1 MAKSMELA
9 FQIKSNMDSSV
20 ISSFKSAENAMK
32 AMENQMKALKSQEK
46 ALKGFES
53 LKKGA
58 NEAHKNLILTNKEI
72 VNASKKL
79 QGMKE
84 AYEKS
89 GRSNKELNKA
99 IKEQEKHIAKLNVQA
114 ERQKKA
120 FHAARSEV
128 ENSKKNMEQYGTT
141 LDKTREQMKKL
152 EVQQARIKKLDKL
165 QTGLNDTGEKT
176 VSSGRSQMMS
186 GAAQGAAVTI
196 PVKLFMDVEESQADL
211 KKMIDFASKQEE
223 EAYSKIFRDLSDR
236 SGLAQTQ
243 IFEITGAL
251 AQSDIDKVDLPDYTE
266 QAMKMKVAFDI
277 TEAAAGDFL
286 AKTQTQLG
294 LSKKELFEYADT
306 INYLAD
312 STSAQADQ
320 LMEISNSTGSIA
332 KIASVSKESHLAL
345 GASLLSMNT
354 GQEVASTGLKNFYV
368 GLTAGES
375 ATNRQAAAYKK
386 LGLSATQVNKDM
398 VKDADKTMVDV
409 LERINKLPKEL
420 QTATIKDLFGK
431 ESLESV
437 SKMADN
443 VDEVKKNMALAQ
455 DKMKKQDSVNKEY
468 ATRMNTLTNQLKKAF
483 TRLMNVGADLG
494 KSLAPAIRDI
504 LSQIEPVMKKV
515 SEWVQKNPQLTA
527 TILKI
532 VAAMAAFNLTMGAS
546 KLAFGHLFIM
556 AGKAVGLFKRFQMF
570 KAAGGLA
577 KIGPA
582 IAKIGMAIK
591 GVFAALMAGNP
602 IAWIIAGIVAV
613 VAGFVLL
620 YKKSEWFRNGV
631 NKAFNMIKPHAIELG
646 NVIKNYIGKAF
657 EKLKEYADK
666 YGPKLKEAFD
676 KMKPAIKVIGKLIVV
691 GIIKYIKLVI
701 FNIKMIVKVFK
712 FLWPAIKMIGKIL
725 LMSIFKPITLIKLA
739 FKAVWNVIKAV
750 GKAIVS
756 FIVREIH
763 KAKIQFNLFKAG
775 VTYVFNAIKNT
786 AKSVFNAVVGF
797 VVRTIHRGKMQFNL
811 FKAGVN
817 QVWDSIKTKA
827 SDIWNSILTKVKD
840 FIKNF
845 KDAIK
850 DAIDWVKEKW
860 NDITNL
866 KMPSLS
872 SFFLGGGQEQKA
884 DGRYTGDS
892 YYKGG
897 MTWLAERGREVVK
910 YPSGQIALVNNK
922 SMGYLPKG
930 TKIFNN
936 SATEKMLNPKN
947 TITERVDNLKERFQ
961 RLVNSNNSTTVSYGG
976 NNITININ
984 TTSDQDPRAIAREAV
999 KLFKEE
1005 LDKNRRKEF

>member
-89 GRSNKELNKA
+89 RRSNKELNKA
-99 IKEQEKHIAKLNVQA
+99 INEQEKHIAKLNIQA

-176 VSSGRSQMMS
+176 VSSGRSQMMR

-251 AQSDIDKVDLPDYTE
+251 AQSGIDKVDLPDYTE

-368 GLTAGES
+368 GLTAGEA

-455 DKMKKQDSVNKEY
+455 DKMKQQDSVNKEY
-468 ATRMNTLTNQLKKAF
+468 AKRMNTLTNQLKKAF
-483 TRLMNVGADLG
+483 TRLMNVGGDLG
-494 KSLAPAIRDI
+494 KSLAPSIRDI
-504 LSQIEPVMKKV
+504 LGQIESMVKKV
-515 SEWVQKNPQLTA
+515 AEWVQKNPQLTS

-546 KLAFGHLFIM
+546 KLAFGHLFIT

-591 GVFAALMAGNP
+591 GVFTGLMAANP
-602 IAWIIAGIVAV
+602 LTWIIVGIVAV

-631 NKAFNMIKPHAIELG
+631 NKAFNMIKPHVMELG
-646 NVIKNYIGKAF
+646 RLIKNYLGR
-657 EKLKEYADK
+657 
-666 YGPKLKEAFD
+666 AFD
-676 KMKPAIKVIGKLIVV
+676 KLKDFATKHGPQMRAAFNAMKPVISFIGQLIVTGIIAAIRNMITTFKLVAGVVKGVFQIVWGTIKVTF
-691 GIIKYIKLVI
+691 GIIKGVVQVFIAFFTGKWGEI
-701 FNIKMIVKVFK
+701 PGIAAKAWDTVKSGISSFVEG
-712 FLWPAIKMIGKIL
+712 GK
-725 LMSIFKPITLIKLA
+725 TLIT
-739 FKAVWNVIKAV
+739 N
-750 GKAIVS
+750 
-756 FIVREIH
+756 FI
-763 KAKIQFNLFKAG
+763 Q
-775 VTYVFNAIKNT
+775 Y
-786 AKSVFNAVVGF
+786 
-797 VVRTIHRGKMQFNL
+797 
-811 FKAGVN
+811 
-817 QVWDSIKTKA
+817 
-827 SDIWNSILTKVKD
+827 VKD
-840 FIKNF
+840 
-845 KDAIK
+845 
-850 DAIDWVKEKW
+850 KW
-860 NDITNL
+860 NDITSL
-866 KMPSLS
+866 KLPSLPA
-872 SFFLGGGQEQKA
+872 FLGGGDKPA
-884 DGRYTGDS
+884 GKYTGDTNF
-892 YYKGG
+892 KGG
-897 MTWLAERGREVVK
+897 MTWLAERGRELVK
-910 YPSGQIALVNNK
+910 YPSGQMSLINGKRL
-922 SMGYLPKG
+922 SYLPKG
-930 TKIFNN
+930 TRIFNN
-936 SATEKMLNPKN
+936 SATERMMNPRENINDKMDRLKEKAKSAMTNTFGTPAVQHGGD
-947 TITERVDNLKERFQ
+947 TITIHVHAAPGQNEEVVANIVMRKIEEAKRKKERKDF
-961 RLVNSNNSTTVSYGG
+961 
-976 NNITININ
+976 
-984 TTSDQDPRAIAREAV
+984 
-999 KLFKEE
+999 
-1005 LDKNRRKEF
+1005 